1 MLTLCGMS
9 ETELESL
16 LKKKGG
22 LSDSVDQE
30 KISERERREG
40 TEEREGG
47 RRKRKIMLLSP
58 TLFLEEYFPTSNH
71 FFHCGTFNWPEI
83 WQFPEVTHHW
93 KLELWPRVTW
103 VMLIF
108 FFTWEPSNSSY
119 LPIIV
124 CWRKE
129 LVHDLTNQHGQRR
142 TNFLCWYEIRR
153 NTFVM
158 IVWAT
163 VTYFPHRCKEF

>member
-1 MLTLCGMS
+1 MS

-83 WQFPEVTHHW
+83 
-93 KLELWPRVTW
+93 
-103 VMLIF
+103 
-108 FFTWEPSNSSY
+108 
-119 LPIIV
+119 
-124 CWRKE
+124 
-129 LVHDLTNQHGQRR
+129 
-142 TNFLCWYEIRR
+142 
-153 NTFVM
+153 
-158 IVWAT
+158 
-163 VTYFPHRCKEF
+163 